1 MRGGNTKEVVWNML
15 YRTMPRTGDRI
26 SILGFGCMRFPLD
39 AEGKIDEP
47 RSAAMLHSA
56 IDRGV
61 NYIDTAYP
69 YHGGESE
76 PVVGRALEGGYREK
90 VFLATKLPSWMVET
104 PSDMDRLL
112 DEQLTKL
119 RTDHIDYYLL
129 HSLNAERW
137 GTMKRN
143 DYGTFLER
151 ALADGRIRRAG
162 FSFHDQLP
170 LFKEIVDDW
179 PWHFCQIQ
187 YNFLDTNYQAGTE
200 GLKYAAEKD
209 IGMVIMEP
217 LRGGNLAKNV
227 PDAMMRI
234 WNESPK
240 KLSPAGWALRW
251 IWDQPEVNV
260 VLSGMTT
267 ESDLDDNLSAAAEGM
282 PNSLTATEREMI
294 SRVTTEYRTRMKV
307 GCTAC
312 QYCMPCPA
320 GVNIPECFNRYNM
333 AFMFDNLEQAKA
345 TYPVFLKPGARASAC
360 VKCGACEEKCPQN
373 LPIRDHLASVV
384 ELLEPGE

>member
-1 MRGGNTKEVVWNML
+1 ML
-15 YRTMPRTGDRI
+15 YRTMPRTGDSV

-47 RSAAMLHSA
+47 RSTEMLHSA

-61 NYIDTAYP
+61 NYIDTAWP

-90 VFLATKLPSWMVET
+90 VFLATKLPTWMVET
-104 PSDMDRLL
+104 SSDMDRLL
-112 DEQLTKL
+112 DEQLKKL

-129 HSLNAERW
+129 HSLNADRW
-137 GTMKRN
+137 GIMKRN
-143 DYGTFLER
+143 GYEKFLER
-151 ALADGRIRRAG
+151 ALADGRILRAG

-200 GLKYAAEKD
+200 GLKYAAERN

-217 LRGGNLAKNV
+217 LRGGNLAQNV

-234 WNESPK
+234 WSESPK

-251 IWDQPEVNV
+251 IWDHPEVGV

-267 ESDLDDNLSAAAEGM
+267 ESDLDDNLSAAEEGA
-282 PNSLTATEREMI
+282 PNSLTPAEREMI

-320 GVNIPECFNRYNM
+320 GVNIPECFNRYNI
-333 AFMFDNLEQAKA
+333 AFMFDDVERAKA

-360 VKCGACEEKCPQN
+360 VQCGACEEKCPQN
-373 LPIRDHLASVV
+373 LPIREHLASVT

>member
-1 MRGGNTKEVVWNML
+1 
-15 YRTMPRTGDRI
+15 
-26 SILGFGCMRFPLD
+26 MRFPLD

-129 HSLNAERW
+129 HSLNSDRW
-137 GTMKRN
+137 GIMKQN
-143 DYGTFLER
+143 DYGQFLER

-162 FSFHDQLP
+162 FSFHDRLP

-200 GLKYAAEKD
+200 GLKYAAEKNV
-209 IGMVIMEP
+209 GMVIMEP

-260 VLSGMTT
+260 VLSGMTA
-267 ESDLDDNLSAAAEGM
+267 ESDLDDNLSAAEEGV
-282 PNSLTATEREMI
+282 PNSLTAAEREMI
-294 SRVTTEYRTRMKV
+294 SRVRTEY
-307 GCTAC
+307 TAR
-312 QYCMPCPA
+312 
-320 GVNIPECFNRYNM
+320 G
-333 AFMFDNLEQAKA
+333 
-345 TYPVFLKPGARASAC
+345 
-360 VKCGACEEKCPQN
+360 
-373 LPIRDHLASVV
+373 
-384 ELLEPGE
+384 

>member
-1 MRGGNTKEVVWNML
+1 ML
-15 YRTMPRTGDRI
+15 YRTMPRTGDSV

-47 RSAAMLHSA
+47 RSTEMLHSA

-61 NYIDTAYP
+61 NYIDTAWP

-90 VFLATKLPSWMVET
+90 VFLATKLPTWMVET
-104 PSDMDRLL
+104 SSDMDRLL
-112 DEQLTKL
+112 DEQLKKL

-129 HSLNAERW
+129 HSLNADRW
-137 GTMKRN
+137 GIMKRN
-143 DYGTFLER
+143 GYEKFLER
-151 ALADGRIRRAG
+151 ALADGRILRAG

-200 GLKYAAEKD
+200 GLKYAAERN

-217 LRGGNLAKNV
+217 LRGGNLAQNV

-234 WNESPK
+234 WSESPK

-251 IWDQPEVNV
+251 IWDHPEVGV

-267 ESDLDDNLSAAAEGM
+267 ESNLDDNLSAAEEGA
-282 PNSLTATEREMI
+282 PNSLTPAEREMI

-320 GVNIPECFNRYNM
+320 GVNIPECFNRYNI
-333 AFMFDNLEQAKA
+333 AFMFDDVERAKA

-360 VKCGACEEKCPQN
+360 VQCGACEEKCPQN
-373 LPIRDHLASVV
+373 LPIREHLASVT

>member
-1 MRGGNTKEVVWNML
+1 ML
-15 YRTMPRTGDRI
+15 YRTMPRTGDSV

-47 RSAAMLHSA
+47 RSTEMLHSA

-61 NYIDTAYP
+61 NYIDTAWP

-90 VFLATKLPSWMVET
+90 VFLATKLPTWMVET
-104 PSDMDRLL
+104 SSDMDRLL
-112 DEQLTKL
+112 DEQLKKL

-129 HSLNAERW
+129 HSLNADRW
-137 GTMKRN
+137 GIMKRN
-143 DYGTFLER
+143 GYEKFLER
-151 ALADGRIRRAG
+151 ALADGRILRAG

-200 GLKYAAEKD
+200 GLKYAAERN

-217 LRGGNLAKNV
+217 LRGGNLAQNV

-234 WNESPK
+234 WSESPK

-251 IWDQPEVNV
+251 IWDHPEVGV

-267 ESDLDDNLSAAAEGM
+267 ESDLDDNLSAAEEGA
-282 PNSLTATEREMI
+282 PNSLTPAEREMI

-320 GVNIPECFNRYNM
+320 GVNIPECFNRYNI
-333 AFMFDNLEQAKA
+333 AFMFDDVERAKA
-345 TYPVFLKPGARASAC
+345 TYPVFLKQGARASAC
-360 VKCGACEEKCPQN
+360 VQCGACEEKCPQN
-373 LPIRDHLASVV
+373 LPIREHLASVT